1 MKTVKLF
8 ILVIVSLFITGC
20 YSPNSNE
27 PATIEFAYNTNKLD
41 SIRLNDSSEITL
53 YFKEFNSH
61 YIDPNDNIIKNS
73 YRRMLI
79 YKFNYDGHKYIM
91 FSVNKFENG
100 VVHDPECECF
110 NEH

>member
-8 ILVIVSLFITGC
+8 IFVIVSLFLTGC

-27 PATIEFAYNTNKLD
+27 PATIEFATSKLD
-41 SIRLNDSSEITL
+41 SIRLNDSTEITP
-53 YFKEFNSH
+53 YFKELNSH
-61 YIDPNDNIIKNS
+61 YIDNYEGNIIKNS

-91 FSVNKFENG
+91 FSVNKYENG
-100 VVHDPECECF
+100 VIHDPDCECF
-110 NEH
+110 YKH

>member
-8 ILVIVSLFITGC
+8 IFVIVSLFITGC

-27 PATIEFAYNTNKLD
+27 PATIEFANTKKLD
-41 SIRLNDSSEITL
+41 SIRLNDSTEITT
-53 YFKEFNSH
+53 YFKELNSH
-61 YIDPNDNIIKNS
+61 YIDTNDHIIKNK